1 MILWIP
7 FCYDWP
13 TQWYRLVGLKMTL
26 YEILKAQFKTNAA
39 IGRRFPKK
47 GKARG
52 SQGVGK
58 WKTRGVP
65 EDVAILCHLDPS
77 IPYIH
82 PDLAHTEEGQGK
94 QSEV

>member
-1 MILWIP
+1 M
-7 FCYDWP
+7 D
-13 TQWYRLVGLKMTL
+13 
-26 YEILKAQFKTNAA
+26 KT
-39 IGRRFPKK
+39 KK
-47 GKARG
+47 GKPRG

>member
-1 MILWIP
+1 
-7 FCYDWP
+7 
-13 TQWYRLVGLKMTL
+13 MTL
-26 YEILKAQFKTNAA
+26 YEILKIQFKTNAA

-47 GKARG
+47 GKPRG

-77 IPYIH
+77 IPYTH
-82 PDLAHTEEGQGK
+82 PSLAHTGEGQGK